1 MDRTAEILYSEENTF
16 ILTRLLQTVL
26 LLVALPFIFIIFRA
40 IYSYFK
46 FYAIIRKLP
55 GPKAHPILGNLDRHM
70 PSEEGIINTQKYTLD
85 HPTEKVARFSV
96 GPFLHFIRLCF
107 PEEIRELLCMKPDEL
122 PKNKFL
128 YGIIEKYLGEGLL
141 ISNFDKWQYRRR
153 LLTPGFHYDV
163 LIPYVSVFNDSVEVF
178 IDKCDRQ
185 IKDGKDWIGI
195 FETVTLLTLDN
206 MLKCVC
212 SYESHCQCMQED
224 DEYVS
229 AIKNNTDLARLQV
242 FYLPYQIKP
251 IFYLSPDGARWRKNC
266 KIVQEHALKV
276 IRHRRDHLLS
286 DQGDLTAKPYK
297 DFIDILLTAR
307 DGDGNGLTNQ
317 DIVEEMTTFIFRGH
331 DTTASGVSW
340 TLYLLAAHPHCQDL
354 CREEIRAIL
363 NGRDSERIQWEDLPK
378 LHYLSMC
385 IKESLRL
392 YPPVHD
398 VFRTNVKDINLGGYL
413 IPKGANIVISIGG
426 LHHNPHVWTDPL
438 VFNPLRFDCD
448 LPGGHPFAFIP
459 FSGGHRNCI
468 GQKFAFNEELITIA
482 RILNRYKLEPITKS
496 FRRIPV
502 VVLKPE
508 QDIRVKLSKII

>member
-1 MDRTAEILYSEENTF
+1 MAILNLDLPNSIFTQIF
-16 ILTRLLQTVL
+16 SIGL
-26 LLVALPFIFIIFRA
+26 LLFLLTWTYYCFRS
-40 IYSYFK
+40 IYSFWTYCK
-46 FYAIIRKLP
+46 IICKIP
-55 GPKAHPILGNLDRHM
+55 GPKRHPLWGTLHKFQPN
-70 PSEEGIINTQKYTLD
+70 EEGIVGIHNYILD
-85 HPTEKVARFSV
+85 HPDERIMLASV
-96 GPFLHFIRLCF
+96 GPFIHFVRLF
-107 PEEIRELLCMKPDEL
+107 YPEEIEQLLCMKHNIL
-122 PKNKFL
+122 PKNKML
-128 YGIIEKYLGEGLL
+128 YGILKQFIGDGLL
-141 ISNFDKWQYRRR
+141 TSNFDKWQYRRK

-229 AIKNNTDLARLQV
+229 ALKDNTELAKLQV
-242 FYLPYQIKP
+242 FYFPYLIKP

-286 DQGDLTAKPYK
+286 GQGDLTAKPYK

-307 DGDGNGLTNQ
+307 DGEGNGLTNQ

-413 IPKGANIVISIGG
+413 IPKGTNIDIGIASI
-426 LHHNPHVWTDPL
+426 HRNPHIWENPDT
-438 VFNPLRFDCD
+438 FNPLRFDCD
-448 LPGGHPFAFIP
+448 SPGGHPFAFIP
-459 FSGGHRNCI
+459 FSGGQRNCI

-482 RILNRYKLEPITKS
+482 RIINRYNLESLTKS
-496 FRRIPV
+496 FRRMPGIV
-502 VVLKPE
+502 YKPE
-508 QDIRVKLSKII
+508 QDIRIKLSQVIY